1 MSGTGPQ
8 IPSACLSSLRTLV
21 SCKITLL
28 CNVGAPRNLA
38 RGAIRI
44 SGDKRISLTRKGLSR
59 LANVSQDVRAVNDY
73 LHPSMITNLT
83 TVEDVLN
90 FLPWFY
96 VNPTYILNI
105 SQVTKKKRKRD
116 RRGKSPFSLIIL

>member
-1 MSGTGPQ
+1 MSETGPQ
-8 IPSACLSSLRTLV
+8 IPSACLSRLRTLV
-21 SCKITLL
+21 SCKITQL

-59 LANVSQDVRAVNDY
+59 LANVSQDVKAVNDY
-73 LHPSMITNLT
+73 FHPSIITNLT

-96 VNPTYILNI
+96 INPTYILNI
-105 SQVTKKKRKRD
+105 SQVTKREREREKREKVH
-116 RRGKSPFSLIIL
+116 